1 MIEKYCYQQL
11 KTEEQKNHFIENSF
25 GTENKIDYVE
35 TLDIVLPET
44 FSLLGLVYN
53 DPLHPNNK
61 NKIDLRQTLYS
72 RLENNTI
79 KGMISEIKKLYDKL
93 A

>member
-1 MIEKYCYQQL
+1 MIEKYCFSKL
-11 KTEEQKNHFIENSF
+11 TNEEQRTHFLDNSN
-25 GTENKIDYVE
+25 GTEAKIEYIE

-72 RLENNTI
+72 RLENDTI
-79 KGMISEIKKLYDKL
+79 KGMISEIKKIYDNP